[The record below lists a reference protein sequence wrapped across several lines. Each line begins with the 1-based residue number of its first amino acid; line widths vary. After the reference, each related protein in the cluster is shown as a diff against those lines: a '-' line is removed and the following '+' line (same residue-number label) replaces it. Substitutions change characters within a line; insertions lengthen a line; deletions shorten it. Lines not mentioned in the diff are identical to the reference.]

1 MALILNSNIFFQTN
15 PKLCVI
21 DDTIHYGS
29 EFYGREQIAVVTP
42 LTERCYLTLLQSSR
56 LLKGSVVCG
65 KPNSGKTLT
74 VRGFA
79 QYLGKFIYILNCT
92 SQTDL
97 SAISNTLQGLARGGY
112 WGLFD
117 EVQNLNSIC
126 KAWFNEYSSGI
137 YHALRKRIYQVQL
150 SDGKEVQINSQ
161 FLLTMTMN
169 PFKNSEYEMP
179 ANIKNLF
186 RVISLMEPDFEMILR
201 IRCVQ
206 YGIKGANILATKLKT
221 LFDICHGSMSS
232 LQSKY
237 QLTLSSFIAI
247 VRNSYDREKNN
258 ETRPSSFVSTFANSA
273 TKYGA
278 AKLDSN

>member
-1 MALILNSNIFFQTN
+1 MQ
-15 PKLCVI
+15 
-21 DDTIHYGS
+21 YGS
-29 EFYGREQIAVVTP
+29 EFYGKEQIAVVTP
-42 LTERCYLTLLQSSR
+42 LTERCYLTLLQSTR

-65 KPNSGKTLT
+65 RPNSGKTLT

-79 QYLGKFIYILNCT
+79 QFLGKFIYILNCT
-92 SQTDL
+92 AQTDL

-117 EVQNLNSIC
+117 EIQNLNSVC

-137 YHALRKRIYQVQL
+137 YHALRKRTYQLQL
-150 SDGKEVQINSQ
+150 SDGQEIQINSN
-161 FLLTMTMN
+161 FSLTMTMN
-169 PFKNSEYEMP
+169 PFKSNEYEMP
-179 ANIKNLF
+179 ENIKNLF
-186 RVISLMEPDFEMILR
+186 RVVSLMEPDFEMILR

-221 LFDICHGSMSS
+221 LLDICHGSMSS

-247 VRNSYDREKNN
+247 VRLMYERERKN
-258 ETRPSSFVSTFANSA
+258 ETRPSSYASTFAQSA
-273 TKYGA
+273 TKYGV
-278 AKLDSN
+278 AKMDSKSFFVS